1 MRSGDEIKKIILDKA
16 NGDIRIRAV
25 LLNGSRANYKVQP
38 DRFQDFDVVFI
49 VEQLE
54 AFISDHAWISLFGE
68 KLIWQL
74 PNEMTTGNDG
84 TNKSCSFPYLMLFTD
99 GNRIDL
105 TLFPQNKLETDFKT
119 DSLTIVWLDKDNLFH
134 HIKESSDKDYWIRRP
149 MEKEFQDAC
158 NEFWFICTNVS
169 KGLVR
174 EEVTYAKTM
183 LEIHVRPEFMK
194 MIEWHIGT
202 RTDFSVSAG
211 KGGKFMNKYL
221 TAEEYTKILTTYGDY
236 NINNIWNSLFVM
248 TDLFSG
254 YAEWVANKLNFA
266 YNRKEQINVISYL
279 REQYQTPV
287 NERLT
292 SK

>member
-1 MRSGDEIKKIILDKA
+1 
-16 NGDIRIRAV
+16 
-25 LLNGSRANYKVQP
+25 
-38 DRFQDFDVVFI
+38 
-49 VEQLE
+49 
-54 AFISDHAWISLFGE
+54 
-68 KLIWQL
+68 
-74 PNEMTTGNDG
+74 
-84 TNKSCSFPYLMLFTD
+84 
-99 GNRIDL
+99 
-105 TLFPQNKLETDFKT
+105 
-119 DSLTIVWLDKDNLFH
+119 
-134 HIKESSDKDYWIRRP
+134 

-194 MIEWHIGT
+194 MIEWYIGT

-254 YAEWVANKLNFA
+254 YSEWVANKLNFA

>member
-1 MRSGDEIKKIILDKA
+1 MRSGEEIKKIILDKA

-105 TLFPQNKLETDFKT
+105 TLFPRNKLETDFKT

-174 EEVTYAKTM
+174 EEVTYAKPRLKT
-183 LEIHVRPEFMK
+183 HVKPNLIKRMNGK
-194 MIEWHIGT
+194 TGT
-202 RTDFSVSAG
+202 GQTFPFLRV
-211 KGGKFMNKYL
+211 KG
-221 TAEEYTKILTTYGDY
+221 E
-236 NINNIWNSLFVM
+236 NS
-248 TDLFSG
+248 
-254 YAEWVANKLNFA
+254 
-266 YNRKEQINVISYL
+266 
-279 REQYQTPV
+279 
-287 NERLT
+287 
-292 SK
+292 